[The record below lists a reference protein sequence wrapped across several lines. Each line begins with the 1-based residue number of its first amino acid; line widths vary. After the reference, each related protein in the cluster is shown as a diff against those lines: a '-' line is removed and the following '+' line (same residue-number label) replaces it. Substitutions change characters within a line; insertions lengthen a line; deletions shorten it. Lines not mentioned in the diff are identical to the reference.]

1 MMFHPLEKNL
11 SQLKDSEINEKI
23 QELNKKYLIAQRLGN
38 REILTQLSIFVN
50 IYKEEQIKRN
60 KKIYEKDIDKD
71 LDTLINVD

>member
-11 SQLKDSEINEKI
+11 SQFKDSEIDEKI

-38 REILTQLSIFVN
+38 KEILTQLSIFVN
-50 IYKEEQIKRN
+50 IYREEQRKRYQ
-60 KKIYEKDIDKD
+60 KILDNDIDKD